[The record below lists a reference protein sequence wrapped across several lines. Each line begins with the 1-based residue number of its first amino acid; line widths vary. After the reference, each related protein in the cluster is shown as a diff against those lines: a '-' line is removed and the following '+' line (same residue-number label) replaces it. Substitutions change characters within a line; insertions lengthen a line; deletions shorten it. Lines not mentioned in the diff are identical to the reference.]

1 MNSLCGEAKA
11 RVWRR
16 GPTPEIQILYLQLE
30 FEYFTFLESKCNCLS
45 GNIPTR
51 LIATNTDG
59 VSSICLVFMRK
70 LETTAGKAVGE
81 PASVAAQV

>member
-30 FEYFTFLESKCNCLS
+30 FEYFTFLECNCLS